1 MATFHDNKLWQ
12 DAYVAALDVTD
23 VLSSCGETDLL
34 PHLKNHS
41 LTILTVAADA
51 LSRRDRREMDERLRN
66 VNGLIAALRSLLS
79 VAWAQETL
87 NDEQFS
93 KLDTQYEA
101 LAKQIRA

>member
-1 MATFHDNKLWQ
+1 MATFHDNKVWQ
-12 DAYVAALDVTD
+12 DAYVAALDVSD
-23 VLSSCGETDLL
+23 VLASGNDTDIL
-34 PHLKNHS
+34 PQLKKHS

-51 LSRRDRREMDERLRN
+51 LSRRDRREMDQKLRD
-66 VNGLIAALRSLLS
+66 VQGLIAALRSLLS
-79 VAWAQETL
+79 VAWAQEIL